1 MAITM
6 QRLRYLTTI
15 RIYLLLIGVLGIS
28 VLLLGFWQ
36 LYSNPPESSFYW
48 LVLLGVVAALAP
60 MSVAVSEDAGINY
73 GVGPAVSLA
82 AIPSFGAEAAALLVA
97 IYSIAVWLRR
107 PADRKTWKKSGRQL
121 LFNTSMHA
129 IAIYCAGLIFFGF
142 RHLFGVEPTWLM
154 LLPWIPAAI
163 IYEEVNIWLLIGILR
178 LQNGPSVHPLTIWR
192 EERSTSQ
199 IIILASALGGG
210 TLGYAVEVYHAEGA
224 IAFFWPILLSAYAFR
239 LYVNQ
244 MRSHL
249 ENLEN
254 IVAERTKDLAQLNRQ
269 KDAYLAVLTHDM
281 MTPLTSIQLCAEEL
295 QADPTAAVDNPNL
308 VNFLL
313 RSQRTLFTMVRNIL
327 DIEKLQSGGSLTS
340 KKSLCDLGQLL
351 TQIVEILQ
359 NEASEKNV
367 KISCEVHAE
376 PLQLYADRHQLE
388 RILLN
393 LLANGV
399 KYTPQGGAVHVS
411 ADQAGDQVVLHCSD
425 TGYGI
430 PQEELPY
437 IFDRF
442 RRVSQHQDK
451 ATGTGLGLAITK
463 ALVEEHGGEI
473 TVVSQVGKG
482 STFTVRLPIGT
493 NAAYVEVA

>member
-1 MAITM
+1 MHY
-6 QRLRYLTTI
+6 LRYLTTF
-15 RIYLLLIGVLGIS
+15 RIYLLFIGILGIS
-28 VLLLGFWQ
+28 VLLLGIGQ
-36 LYSNPPESSFYW
+36 LVHDVPEYSFY
-48 LVLLGVVAALAP
+48 LLAVLAVVAALAP

-82 AIPSFGAEAAALLVA
+82 AIPTFGAAAAAIIVA
-97 IYSIAVWLRR
+97 IYSLAVWLGR

-129 IAIYCAGLIFFGF
+129 LAIYCAGLTFLAIHHVLPAGSIWQI
-142 RHLFGVEPTWLM
+142 V
-154 LLPWIPAAI
+154 LPWIPAAI
-163 IYEEVNIWLLIGILR
+163 VYEEVNIWLLIGILR
-178 LQNGPSVHPLTIWR
+178 LQNGPAIQPLAIWR

-210 TLGYAVEVYHAEGA
+210 TLGYAVERYGIEGA

-239 LYVNQ
+239 LYVGQ

-327 DIEKLQSGGSLTS
+327 DIEKLQAGGSLTS
-340 KKSLCDLGQLL
+340 KKSVCDLGPLL

-359 NEASEKNV
+359 NEAAEKHV
-367 KISCEVHAE
+367 TITCDVGTA

-393 LLANGV
+393 LLSNGV
-399 KYTPQGGAVHVS
+399 KYTPQGGAVHVH
-411 ADQAGDQVVLHCSD
+411 AYQQETEIVLHFTD

-430 PQEELPY
+430 PEEELPY

-442 RRVSQHQDK
+442 RRVAQHKDK
-451 ATGTGLGLAITK
+451 ATGTGLGLSITK
-463 ALVEEHGGEI
+463 ALVEEHGGKI
-473 TVVSQVGKG
+473 AVVSQIGKG
-482 STFTVRLPIGT
+482 STFTVHLPVTIAEPLT
-493 NAAYVEVA
+493 EPLTEVA

>member
-1 MAITM
+1 
-6 QRLRYLTTI
+6 
-15 RIYLLLIGVLGIS
+15 
-28 VLLLGFWQ
+28 
-36 LYSNPPESSFYW
+36 
-48 LVLLGVVAALAP
+48 
-60 MSVAVSEDAGINY
+60 
-73 GVGPAVSLA
+73 
-82 AIPSFGAEAAALLVA
+82 
-97 IYSIAVWLRR
+97 
-107 PADRKTWKKSGRQL
+107 
-121 LFNTSMHA
+121 
-129 IAIYCAGLIFFGF
+129 
-142 RHLFGVEPTWLM
+142 
-154 LLPWIPAAI
+154 
-163 IYEEVNIWLLIGILR
+163 
-178 LQNGPSVHPLTIWR
+178 
-192 EERSTSQ
+192 
-199 IIILASALGGG
+199 
-210 TLGYAVEVYHAEGA
+210 
-224 IAFFWPILLSAYAFR
+224 
-239 LYVNQ
+239 
-244 MRSHL
+244 
-249 ENLEN
+249 
-254 IVAERTKDLAQLNRQ
+254 
-269 KDAYLAVLTHDM
+269 M